1 MAKRSTN
8 DQTGYL
14 TDNDSGISLDRDLA
28 SARSTPTTDLYSS
41 TSTLIESIPSVTS
54 SQATIIQRRLH
65 PEPVLKVISDGLI
78 ERVRPVTM
86 KNSSNG
92 DYIICQTDRG
102 SFIAYRNP
110 VVPDWVTRLVEEIE
124 RIQR

>member
-8 DQTGYL
+8 DQTSYL
-14 TDNDSGISLDRDLA
+14 TDDDSGISLDRDLA
-28 SARSTPTTDLYSS
+28 SATSSSVADLYSS
-41 TSTLIESIPSVTS
+41 TSTLIESIPSSTS
-54 SQATIIQRRLH
+54 SQTTIIQRRLQ

-92 DYIICQTDRG
+92 DYIVCRTERG
-102 SFIAYRNP
+102 TFVAHRNP